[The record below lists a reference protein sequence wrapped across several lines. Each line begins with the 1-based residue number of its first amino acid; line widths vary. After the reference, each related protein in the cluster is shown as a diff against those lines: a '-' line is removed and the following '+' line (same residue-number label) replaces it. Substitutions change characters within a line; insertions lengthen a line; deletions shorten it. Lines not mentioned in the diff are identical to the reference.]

1 MDEQRLH
8 RGGVAAGEL
17 TQALQKL
24 LKDTELAI
32 RERLSDEPALAA
44 QLRERHAAAV
54 RAERTEGTVKGYNAF
69 ADEAI
74 TQAAVHWLLG
84 CVFVRFLEDNGW
96 LDERTSKV
104 AWIAGPADRLAIAK
118 DRRTLFLRPD
128 PNLTDRDYL
137 LHVFTEVAKLPGV
150 SGLFEQKHNPLYS
163 LQPTAQGAAKIVE
176 FFQKTDPDTN
186 TLIFDFTDREHRT
199 RFLGDLYQNLSESA
213 RKRYALCQ
221 TPGFVIDFILDR
233 TLTPALDAFGLE
245 IIRMIDPSCG
255 SGHFLLEAFARIFRL
270 WQAKEPGT
278 NPPALVQRAL
288 DAVYGVDLNP
298 FAIEISRFRLL
309 IAALE
314 SSSIERLKDAPN
326 FQFNLAAGDSL
337 LHGSR
342 VRGGGIERGL
352 FEDRLQFFYETE
364 DAEELKRILSQP
376 YHVVVGNPP
385 YINVSDSVLR
395 EAYRDRFLTCYGK
408 YQLGVPFTERFFD
421 LTLHSDDL
429 ASKCAGWM
437 GMIVSN
443 AFMKRSFGKKLIEDY
458 LCHRDLTH
466 VIDTSGV
473 YLPGHGT
480 PTTILL
486 ARNQQP
492 VGENVR
498 AVRGIRGE
506 GKVPNDPSN
515 APVWRQIADFVD
527 EPGFDGD
534 YISVAD
540 APRGSFAQHPWS
552 IGGGGAT
559 ELKEALDEEGAQT
572 LGQLATD
579 VGITSVTGED
589 EMYLFPSER
598 DAHRL
603 RIHEVVPFT
612 DGDGI
617 RDWCLNGS
625 AVAVWPYDDEFAL
638 RPFHVLE
645 DAQQRL
651 MWTYRVSL
659 RKRKRFGVPM
669 LEKGLTWY
677 EWQELYVTKLRNPVS
692 ITFSAM
698 ATHNH
703 FILERSTRVSN
714 RWAQVIKLESIA
726 GDEAHTALLG
736 ILNSSA
742 ACFWLK
748 QVCFPRGGDQ
758 VGTEGARIRKLLWDV
773 YYEYDGTKLKQFPIP
788 AEAPVQLT
796 KLIQVEAEAR
806 SAILPDSLCRTGTP
820 SRAQLN
826 NARLEAEVHLAR
838 MIALQEELDW
848 ECYRIYGIIK
858 DGLTAPSDQVPPL
871 KLGERTFEY
880 LLARSDEEASWFQ
893 RHHSTPI
900 SELPTHW
907 SDPYRKVVERRISA
921 IQSNRD
927 LALIERPEYKRRRNL
942 PTWKEME
949 RAALKNWL
957 LDRVESNGIWRN
969 HLFVS
974 CAQLRDALARDF
986 DWISVAQLYHV
997 DPIEDLD
1004 AFVIK
1009 LTTEEAVPFLPVLRY
1024 TESGLRKRIE
1034 WTRVWELQ
1042 RKEDEG
1048 ETERPTLPTKYVSKD
1063 FQRSEYWRL
1072 RGGLDV
1078 PKERF
1083 IAYPAFERDS
1093 DASPVLGWAGWSY
1106 LEQARALATYYQRMR
1121 TEEGW
1126 EPERLKP
1133 ILAGLLEL
1141 REWLKQWHDDVD
1153 PETGLKL
1160 GTYFADFAEAQ
1171 CQELG
1176 FSPQEV
1182 LAWQPIAK
1190 GGRKKKK

>member
-1 MDEQRLH
+1 MHL
-8 RGGVAAGEL
+8 
-17 TQALQKL
+17 
-24 LKDTELAI
+24 
-32 RERLSDEPALAA
+32 
-44 QLRERHAAAV
+44 
-54 RAERTEGTVKGYNAF
+54 
-69 ADEAI
+69 
-74 TQAAVHWLLG
+74 
-84 CVFVRFLEDNGW
+84 
-96 LDERTSKV
+96 
-104 AWIAGPADRLAIAK
+104 
-118 DRRTLFLRPD
+118 
-128 PNLTDRDYL
+128 
-137 LHVFTEVAKLPGV
+137 EVA
-150 SGLFEQKHNPLYS
+150 
-163 LQPTAQGAAKIVE
+163 
-176 FFQKTDPDTN
+176 
-186 TLIFDFTDREHRT
+186 
-199 RFLGDLYQNLSESA
+199 
-213 RKRYALCQ
+213 
-221 TPGFVIDFILDR
+221 
-233 TLTPALDAFGLE
+233 
-245 IIRMIDPSCG
+245 
-255 SGHFLLEAFARIFRL
+255 
-270 WQAKEPGT
+270 
-278 NPPALVQRAL
+278 
-288 DAVYGVDLNP
+288 
-298 FAIEISRFRLL
+298 SR
-309 IAALE
+309 
-314 SSSIERLKDAPN
+314 SIP
-326 FQFNLAAGDSL
+326 
-337 LHGSR
+337 
-342 VRGGGIERGL
+342 
-352 FEDRLQFFYETE
+352 
-364 DAEELKRILSQP
+364 
-376 YHVVVGNPP
+376 
-385 YINVSDSVLR
+385 
-395 EAYRDRFLTCYGK
+395 
-408 YQLGVPFTERFFD
+408 
-421 LTLHSDDL
+421 
-429 ASKCAGWM
+429 
-437 GMIVSN
+437 
-443 AFMKRSFGKKLIEDY
+443 
-458 LCHRDLTH
+458 
-466 VIDTSGV
+466 
-473 YLPGHGT
+473 
-480 PTTILL
+480 
-486 ARNQQP
+486 
-492 VGENVR
+492 
-498 AVRGIRGE
+498 
-506 GKVPNDPSN
+506 
-515 APVWRQIADFVD
+515 
-527 EPGFDGD
+527 
-534 YISVAD
+534 
-540 APRGSFAQHPWS
+540 
-552 IGGGGAT
+552 GGGAT

-927 LALIERPEYKRRRNL
+927 LALIERPEYKRRWNL